1 MAGIAAPP
9 RRHSRPRPRRARA
22 AATTPGGWPRQP
34 AAALPLWFSNR
45 REIKNRIEVA
55 PTKKPRSTGREA
67 RRGRRRSHLITEDV
81 VGRPSAPHPPPL
93 SCCCSG
99 RGSASASILFS
110 IRPVSWRSRW
120 RFLGEAGDSWRRRLD
135 GGTVVSCRLAPLLLQ
150 DTRREGFLA
159 RWEERRRGIL

>member
-9 RRHSRPRPRRARA
+9 RRRSRPRPRRARA

-67 RRGRRRSHLITEDV
+67 RRGRRRPHLVTEDV
-81 VGRPSAPHPPPL
+81 VGRPSAPPPPPL

-110 IRPVSWRSRW
+110 IRPVSWRRGCSSVKGG
-120 RFLGEAGDSWRRRLD
+120 GEGAEQGRGRS
-135 GGTVVSCRLAPLLLQ
+135 
-150 DTRREGFLA
+150 REGPRRPGVA
-159 RWEERRRGIL
+159 RPPRSSSPLRRPSRRG